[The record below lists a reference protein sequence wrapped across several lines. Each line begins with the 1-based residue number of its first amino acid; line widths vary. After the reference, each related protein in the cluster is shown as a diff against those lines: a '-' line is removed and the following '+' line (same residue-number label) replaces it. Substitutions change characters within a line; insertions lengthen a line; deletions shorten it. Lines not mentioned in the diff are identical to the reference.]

1 MSPTNWHAA
10 CLVGYPSRPQP
21 ERHSQTAL
29 AIAKADTAPAIAM
42 RPQAM
47 ATSLPQPTAGT
58 GRLPAGT
65 AIAKAATAIAIA
77 MAAYQQR
84 AYDGLSRSRQKSISC
99 VMNRSRTVS
108 YRDFL

>member
-84 AYDGLSRSRQKSISC
+84 ACSRPNCAGSAGLAWVRVRGWARLGQG
-99 VMNRSRTVS
+99 
-108 YRDFL
+108 